1 MTRMTVNE
9 VQGEALFASRLQ
21 RSDAPTAEM
30 VPEAIRA
37 TVRRLGAAG
46 CLCQMAEEF
55 GDHPEQ
61 AAERTR
67 WASQLLAQALAAA
80 RAGPGGRAPVRSRK
94 RAAGRDQHAARA
106 HVHQECQA

>member
-9 VQGEALFASRLQ
+9 VQCEALFASRLQ

-30 VPEAIRA
+30 VAEAIRA

-61 AAERTR
+61 AAERMR
-67 WASQLLAQALAAA
+67 WVRLLLAQALAAA
-80 RAGPGGRAPVRSRK
+80 RAGPGGRATARSRK
-94 RAAGRDQHAARA
+94 HTAAGNDRHAA
-106 HVHQECQA
+106 